1 MIAVVFLSYSVACTT
16 SNPFILMNKPHNYAK
31 CLHDLNTKRLN
42 A

>member
-1 MIAVVFLSYSVACTT
+1 MIAVVLLGCSLACTT

-31 CLHDLNTKRLN
+31 YLHDLNAKRLN